1 MSEFWI
7 IMIAIGYI
15 IVAGVVFG
23 IVYAIT
29 GDDLEASSCGVFWI
43 VLPIII
49 PVVLLSY
56 LVYILV
62 KSIKNKRN
70 EL

>member
-1 MSEFWI
+1 MSGFWI

-15 IVAGVVFG
+15 IIAGVVFG
-23 IVYAIT
+23 IVYALT
-29 GDDLEASSCGVFWI
+29 DDDLEASSCGMFWPF
-43 VLPIII
+43 LPIII
-49 PVVLLSY
+49 PIILLSY

-62 KSIKNKRN
+62 KSIKNRRN